1 MIVIFIRIGYNEPIR
16 TFYERKFINKGVC
29 SIKKSVLISLIALG
43 ISLIGLVIALAAW
56 LHKKKDLICDDF
68 DDDLLTDEDE
78 DAEYIAA
85 PVSYTHLTLPTN

>member
-1 MIVIFIRIGYNEPIR
+1 M
-16 TFYERKFINKGVC
+16 
-29 SIKKSVLISLIALG
+29 KKSVLISLIALG

-85 PVSYTHLTLPTN
+85 QYMDHPAKEEAEEEKETSSDEDDSLAPDVEI